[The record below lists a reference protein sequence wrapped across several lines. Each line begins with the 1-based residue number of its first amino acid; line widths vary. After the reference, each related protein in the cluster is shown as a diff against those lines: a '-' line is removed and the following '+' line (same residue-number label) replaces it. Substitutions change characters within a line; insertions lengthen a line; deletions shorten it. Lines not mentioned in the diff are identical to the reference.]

1 MASFAVFL
9 LTPLAI
15 LVCAVAIY
23 LRALRVV
30 FALPLAGTAAFLG
43 SPFLATSA
51 APGMGAMI
59 WLAAFCVLTW
69 AACEVTKLR

>member
-1 MASFAVFL
+1 MASVVVFL
-9 LTPLAI
+9 VTPLAI

-30 FALPLAGTAAFLG
+30 FALPLAGAAAFWG
-43 SPFLATSA
+43 SPFLTTSA
-51 APGMGAMI
+51 APGMGAMM

-69 AACEVTKLR
+69 AACEVTRLR

>member
-1 MASFAVFL
+1 MASFVVFL

-23 LRALRVV
+23 LRALRVA
-30 FALPLAGTAAFLG
+30 FAVPLACAAVFWG
-43 SPFLATSA
+43 SPFLTISA
-51 APGMGAMI
+51 APGMGSMM

-69 AACEVTKLR
+69 AACEVTRPR